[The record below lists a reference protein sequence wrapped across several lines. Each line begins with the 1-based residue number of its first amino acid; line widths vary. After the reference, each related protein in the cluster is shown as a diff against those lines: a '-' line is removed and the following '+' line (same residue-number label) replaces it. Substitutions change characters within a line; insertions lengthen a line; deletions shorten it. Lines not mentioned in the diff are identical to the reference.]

1 MADVRPFRGI
11 RYNQEAI
18 GDISLVIAPP
28 YDIISEKE
36 RDLYY
41 NKHPF
46 NVIRLILNRPKA
58 SDSSDNDR
66 HERAGQFLGR
76 WTNQRILVQENRPC
90 VYLYRQRYLFGSNYK
105 ELTGIVA
112 RVRVEEF
119 SDGGIRPHEEILPKT
134 FEDRLEL
141 LKAVKT
147 NFSLVQALYSDPT
160 EKLKDAILAETERF
174 PLVQFQSVDGMAHD
188 LWGIPDAGFIRK
200 ITSFL
205 QNKPLYI
212 ADGHHRYQTALEYSK
227 LAAESEDYSGEDDP
241 RNFLMMQIVEMENPG
256 LSLLPVH
263 RVVLNGAGM
272 EVDRFIEDLSR
283 YFAVQEVDVPKGARS
298 GQVFHLLSQM
308 EMEGKS
314 GRVFGAYLGRSQKFM
329 LLSWKGEADSS
340 GFIGGEHSKDYKDLD
355 VTVLHEVL
363 FGMCLGISQE
373 RHFVEKNFIF
383 TRDPIE
389 AVKIVDEGVGP
400 VVFFQ
405 NPAKPEQVRNIADSG
420 EKMPQKSTYFF
431 PKPYSGVVMNRIT
444 EW

>member
-1 MADVRPFRGI
+1 MADVRPFRGV

-18 GDISLVIAPP
+18 GDISLVVAPP

-66 HERAGQFLGR
+66 HERAGQFLER
-76 WTNQRILVQENRPC
+76 WINQRILIQESRPC
-90 VYLYRQRYLFGSNYK
+90 LYLYRQRYLFGSDYK

-134 FEDRLEL
+134 FEDRLAL
-141 LKAVKT
+141 MKVAKT
-147 NFSLVQALYSDPT
+147 NFSLVQTLYSDPT
-160 EKLKDAILAETERF
+160 EKLKDVILAETERF
-174 PLVQFQSVDGMAHD
+174 PLAQFQSIDGMAHD
-188 LWGIPDAGFIRK
+188 LWGIPDGRFIDK
-200 ITSFL
+200 VNSFL
-205 QNKPLYI
+205 QNRTLYI

-227 LAAESEDYSGEDDP
+227 MAAESEDYTGEDDP
-241 RNFLMMQIVEMENPG
+241 RNFIMMQIVEMENPG

-263 RVVLNGAGM
+263 RVVLNNAGLDA
-272 EVDRFIEDLSR
+272 DRLEEDLSR
-283 YFAVQEVDVPKGARS
+283 YFAIKDVEVPKGARS

-308 EMEGKS
+308 EIEGRS
-314 GRVFGAYLGRSQKFM
+314 GRVFGAYLGGSQKF
-329 LLSWKGEADSS
+329 LLISWKKDEDSS
-340 GFIGGEHSKDYKDLD
+340 VLVEGDNSRHYKDLD
-355 VTVLHEVL
+355 VTILHAVL
-363 FGMCLGISQE
+363 FDKCLGISQE
-373 RHFVEKNFIF
+373 RHFIEKNIKFI
-383 TRDPIE
+383 RDPIE
-389 AVKIVDEGVGP
+389 AVKLVDDGIGP

-405 NPAKPEQVRNIADSG
+405 NPVKPDQVRNIADSG
-420 EKMPQKSTYFF
+420 EKMPQKSTYFY

-444 EW
+444 DW